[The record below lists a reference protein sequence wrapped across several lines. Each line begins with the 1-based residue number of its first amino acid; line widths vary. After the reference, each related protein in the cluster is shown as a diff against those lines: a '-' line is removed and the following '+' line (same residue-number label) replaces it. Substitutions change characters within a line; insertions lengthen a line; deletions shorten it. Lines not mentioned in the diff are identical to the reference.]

1 MSWLKLPRASHTVAL
16 SSALAFGIQIAFALL
31 MLRLFTPQEVG
42 EFSVLSQ
49 IGFFWMTLAL
59 AQAPL
64 SLLANAHT
72 PANQALRSACR
83 SSVLRGFALLPV
95 AALAVWLSD
104 LALWPALMW
113 VLLLGF
119 FQMGNLLSQSHSLRA
134 GGAWQQAAVRVLPP
148 FTAAVF
154 ALAAAWLRQADTAHG
169 LGLLSASGDLY
180 DIPVLVIAA
189 ILGYAVGAA
198 WLVPALCQ
206 TPALPKHATEMA
218 EGKTPSGVTAASM
231 EASDASLHQQSDT
244 RSATLRIAHTLADAL
259 LATALVVVWQRLY
272 GAQETGWMT
281 ALLRVLGFVPA
292 VVHMAWAQVVLAQGA
307 HEKQDIETH
316 ASAPSKNLLST
327 TRQRHHKAAVWLGL
341 TAFSAV
347 VVLGG
352 VCALA
357 LNWQWLDARWEGVWA
372 YIVPLVLWQGSACL
386 SAAFSHRPFQ
396 THAAARYSWA
406 CMGLALLQAVVLL
419 APLGF
424 AQPMNAAQHMLA
436 FALVSSLG
444 LVALTA
450 WMARLRE
457 TGLASTA

>member
-16 SSALAFGIQIAFALL
+16 SSLVAFGTQIAFALL

-64 SLLANAHT
+64 GLLANVHT
-72 PANQALRSACR
+72 PADQALRLAWR
-83 SSVLRGFALLPV
+83 SSVRRGLLLLPF
-95 AALAVWLSD
+95 AALALWLSH
-104 LALWPALMW
+104 LSQWPALLW
-113 VLLLGF
+113 VLLLAF
-119 FQMGNLLSQSHSLRA
+119 FQMGNLLSQSYSLRA
-134 GGAWQQAAVRVLPP
+134 GSAWQQAAVRVLPP
-148 FTAAVF
+148 LTAALF
-154 ALAAAWLRQADTAHG
+154 ALTTAWLTHVGTSQGT
-169 LGLLSASGDLY
+169 LSASTNLLDL
-180 DIPVLVIAA
+180 PVLVIAA
-189 ILGYAVGAA
+189 ILGYAVGSA
-198 WLVPALCQ
+198 WLVPAICQ
-206 TPALPKHATEMA
+206 TSTQPSNGA
-218 EGKTPSGVTAASM
+218 EKSVAKAQVHLAAASLQ
-231 EASDASLHQQSDT
+231 ASDAPSPQQSDT
-244 RSATLRIAHTLADAL
+244 RSATLRMAHTLADAL

-292 VVHMAWAQVVLAQGA
+292 VVHMAWAQVVLAQGP
-307 HEKQDIETH
+307 HEKQDIEAH

-341 TAFSAV
+341 SAFSAV

-357 LNWQWLDARWEGVWA
+357 LNWQWLDTRWDGVWA
-372 YIVPLVLWQGSACL
+372 YIVPLVLWQGCACI

-396 THAAARYSWA
+396 THAAARYSWT

-424 AQPMNAAQHMLA
+424 AQPMDAAQHMLT

-444 LVALTA
+444 LLGLTT
-450 WMARLRE
+450 WMARLR
-457 TGLASTA
+457 

>member
-1 MSWLKLPRASHTVAL
+1 MSALKLPRASHTVAL
-16 SSALAFGIQIAFALL
+16 ASLVAFGTQVAFALL

-72 PANQALRSACR
+72 PANQALRQAWR
-83 SSVLRGFALLPV
+83 SSVRRGLALLPV

-104 LALWPALMW
+104 LALWPALLW
-113 VLLLGF
+113 VLLLAF
-119 FQMGNLLSQSHSLRA
+119 FQMGNLLSQSHSLRV
-134 GGAWQQAAVRVLPP
+134 GSAWQQAAVRVLPP
-148 FTAAVF
+148 LTAALL
-154 ALAAAWLRQADTAHG
+154 ALATAWLWHIN
-169 LGLLSASGDLY
+169 SA
-180 DIPVLVIAA
+180 LVIAA

-198 WLVPALCQ
+198 WLVPVFW
-206 TPALPKHATEMA
+206 PSA
-218 EGKTPSGVTAASM
+218 EAPQPSPSQQAAAASPN
-231 EASDASLHQQSDT
+231 QSDT
-244 RSATLRIAHTLADAL
+244 RSATLRMAHTLADAL

-292 VVHMAWAQVVLAQGA
+292 VVHMAWAQVVLAQTKS
-307 HEKQDIETH
+307 HKHQI
-316 ASAPSKNLLST
+316 APM
-327 TRQRHHKAAVWLGL
+327 WLGL
-341 TAFSAV
+341 SAWGAV
-347 VVLGG
+347 LGLGG

-357 LNWQWLDARWEGVWA
+357 LNWQWLDTRWQGVWP

-396 THAAARYSWA
+396 AHAAARYSWA

-419 APLGF
+419 LPLALPVRMDAAAHMMGF
-424 AQPMNAAQHMLA
+424 AV
-436 FALVSSLG
+436 VSSLG
-444 LVALTA
+444 LVGLAA
-450 WMARLRE
+450 WMARLR
-457 TGLASTA
+457 